1 MENNT
6 FKGSL
11 FGGFN
16 RQDVMNYIEKASKE
30 SAQLL
35 QDDQERIAALEK
47 ESAELRAQRDQLQS
61 DFDRVQSDL
70 KDACAS
76 FHATQSELDAAQE
89 AYTQLNE
96 ALETAQTYSRQYA
109 DEIRAQKASIEALQ
123 HEVDEYHQLKT
134 NIAEVELD
142 ARRRA
147 DNIVSEAQ
155 AQAEALLQ
163 KARAEADSITADAA
177 AKAEKTVN
185 EAAISAS
192 STRQKADQH
201 AMLTR
206 QQLNALLN
214 NCQGQYERLLQSYKS
229 AALQAATAFQKAQE
243 HMAQLPTV
251 FDKIEDGVQKLSE
264 SNQKKD

>member
-16 RQDVMNYIEKASKE
+16 RQDVMNYIEKASRE

-35 QDDQERIAALEK
+35 QDQQERIAALEK
-47 ESAELRAQRDQLQS
+47 ELGELRTERDRLQI
-61 DFDRVQSDL
+61 DL
-70 KDACAS
+70 KDACSS

-96 ALETAQTYSRQYA
+96 ALETARTYSRQYA
-109 DEIRAQKASIEALQ
+109 DEIRAQKATIEALQ
-123 HEVDEYHQLKT
+123 SEVDEYHKLKN

-142 ARRRA
+142 ARHRA
-147 DNIVSEAQ
+147 DTIVAEAQ

-163 KARAEADSITADAA
+163 KARTEAEALTADAA

-185 EAAISAS
+185 EANISAA
-192 STRQKADQH
+192 STRQKVDQH

-214 NCQGQYERLLQSYKS
+214 NCQGQYARLMESYKS
-229 AALQAATAFQKAQE
+229 AALQAATALQKAQE

-264 SNQKKD
+264 GNQKKD